1 MAEPSPDTQLRTFMG
16 GEGDRYFERN
26 RPLYDEAD
34 PATDPPLRLIESY
47 DLTPQ
52 DVLEVGCSNGY
63 RLAAVARIHG
73 SRVTGVE
80 PSEAAIADGRE
91 RFPAVRF
98 ERGWGDAIPLDERFD
113 LVIVNFV
120 FHWVDRLLLLRTAAE
135 IDRVVKD
142 GGFLIVG
149 DFLPAHPTRRQY
161 HHLPGTDIYTYKQ
174 DYAEIFAASN
184 CYQRIAV
191 LAGRHSQPPILSAV
205 VDDDDRRGTTLLR
218 KRTQELY
225 VEPAS

>member
-1 MAEPSPDTQLRTFMG
+1 MDTQLRTFME

-26 RPLYDEAD
+26 RPVYAQAD

-47 DLTPQ
+47 GLHPKA
-52 DVLEVGCSNGY
+52 VLEVGCSNGY

-73 SRVTGVE
+73 AQVTGVE
-80 PSEAAIADGRE
+80 PSLAAIADGRE
-91 RFPAVRF
+91 RFPEVRF
-98 ERGWGDAIPLDERFD
+98 ERGSADAIPLDERFD

-120 FHWVDRLLLLRTAAE
+120 FHWVDRSLLLRTAAE
-135 IDRVVKD
+135 VDRVVED

-149 DFLPAHPTRRQY
+149 DYLPAHPTRRHY
-161 HHLPGTDIYTYKQ
+161 HHLPGRDIYTYKQ
-174 DYAEIFAASN
+174 DYAEIFAASS

-218 KRTQELY
+218 KRLQELY
-225 VEPAS
+225 VEPAG